1 MQGPWLSWVYCYSV
15 GGALF
20 VASVL
25 VALKSGA
32 ARWSLWTDR
41 QLLLAMT
48 GGLIAWAAIHA
59 LWIHW
64 ATH

>member
-1 MQGPWLSWVYCYSV
+1 MHGPWLSWAYCYAI

-20 VASVL
+20 AVSVV

-32 ARWSLWTDR
+32 AKWSLWTDR
-41 QLLLAMT
+41 KLLLVMT
-48 GGLIAWAAIHA
+48 SGLVAWAVFHA

-64 ATH
+64 ATQ